1 MMLFKKINQ
10 FLVFIFKKSKRFF
23 IILNALLSF
32 KELVIKLSYFG
43 LQLKE
48 FYYAVLKIA
57 AFERGNRKKAKEML
71 TFIMAE
77 MLRRGM

>member
-1 MMLFKKINQ
+1 MAKRIKIMTN
-10 FLVFIFKKSKRFF
+10 
-23 IILNALLSF
+23 
-32 KELVIKLSYFG
+32 E
-43 LQLKE
+43 QLKE

>member
-1 MMLFKKINQ
+1 MAKRRKIMTN
-10 FLVFIFKKSKRFF
+10 
-23 IILNALLSF
+23 
-32 KELVIKLSYFG
+32 E
-43 LQLKE
+43 QLKE

-71 TFIMAE
+71 NLIMAE

>member
-1 MMLFKKINQ
+1 MNKK
-10 FLVFIFKKSKRFF
+10 KKYPPMTD
-23 IILNALLSF
+23 
-32 KELVIKLSYFG
+32 E
-43 LQLKE
+43 QLKK

-77 MLRRGM
+77 MLRRGI